1 MDRRSA
7 SPRPAAFPATLI
19 LCLVAATPCLG
30 GEAAL
35 DQVFADWRSRHR
47 IENAVLVVEDKS
59 RVVFE
64 KAYGTRRPGDRVL
77 VGSLSKAITAACLG
91 TLINE
96 GRIAFDTRL
105 DEMLP
110 EEVTEADLAA
120 DAALRTVTVEEL
132 LTHRSGLG
140 RAADR
145 TFSVAQLR
153 QLQNTRPSD
162 VDPRLAAI
170 ETLRSP
176 LPLESRGRYDYSTFG
191 YVLLGQAI
199 ERVTKESYA
208 TVCARAALAPV
219 GIKDAALDPNWGFRY
234 AAGGWSLSGREYLA
248 FFRQMPPSAA
258 WLGPELARWAL
269 DGRDKETR
277 APAFYSLG
285 IIVKASGDGRE
296 ISHSG
301 ALAWSQRSPRNGLL
315 QTSTQTY
322 AARNAAGI
330 AFFAFAEFCQ
340 PGSAGC
346 STEAEWST
354 LSRQVFEA
362 ARSR

>member
-1 MDRRSA
+1 MVMSRF
-7 SPRPAAFPATLI
+7 AAALI
-19 LCLVAATPCLG
+19 LGLVTTTPCLG
-30 GEAAL
+30 DEAAL
-35 DQVFADWRSRHR
+35 DKVFADWRSRHR
-47 IENAVLVVEDKS
+47 IENAVLVVEDKN

-64 KAYGTRRPGDRVL
+64 KAYGTRQPLDRVL
-77 VGSLSKAITAACLG
+77 ISSLSKAITAACLG

-105 DEMLP
+105 DAMLP
-110 EEVTEADLAA
+110 EEVTEADLAP

-140 RAADR
+140 RTADR
-145 TFSVAQLR
+145 IFSVAQLR

-162 VDPRLAAI
+162 LEPRLATI
-170 ETLRSP
+170 ETLRGQ
-176 LPLESRGRYDYSTFG
+176 LPLASRGRYDYSTFG

-199 ERVTKESYA
+199 ERATKESYA
-208 TVCARAALAPV
+208 TVCARAALAPA
-219 GIKDAALDPNWGFRY
+219 GIADAALDPNWGFRY

-269 DGRDKETR
+269 DGKGKETR
-277 APAFYSLG
+277 TPAFYSLG
-285 IIVKASGDGRE
+285 IIVRTSGDGQE

-301 ALAWSQRSPRNGLL
+301 ALAWNQRSPRNGLL
-315 QTSTQTY
+315 QNSTQTY
-322 AARNAAGI
+322 VARNSAGV

-354 LSRQVFEA
+354 LSRQVFA
-362 ARSR
+362 AAKGR